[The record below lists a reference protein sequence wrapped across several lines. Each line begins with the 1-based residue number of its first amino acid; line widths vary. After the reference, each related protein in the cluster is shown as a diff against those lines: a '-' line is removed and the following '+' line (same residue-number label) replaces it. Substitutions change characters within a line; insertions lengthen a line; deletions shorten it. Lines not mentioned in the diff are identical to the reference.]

1 MSRIDVGIFT
11 FWIGVTCGILIN
23 LNFIKN
29 RESFWNTQEYKV
41 EEKLEIVGQ
50 DTTQYIRIIKK

>member
-1 MSRIDVGIFT
+1 MSDIIMFFGGFA
-11 FWIGVTCGILIN
+11 FGVILIITSVDDN
-23 LNFIKN
+23 S
-29 RESFWNTQEYKV
+29 SFHNTKEYKV